1 MNSNTSCCG
10 KKLRS
15 VGSRAACDAEKTET
29 HIHDANASAEPSIT
43 ITVLRFDEAASVFG
57 QFGVAILGPKDDPY
71 GDLWVSE
78 RTGEEATRCPFVR
91 KDRNRPTYRCTIYDT
106 RPEVCRNYVPWSSH
120 AICEEVVVDIP
131 SPKGTP
137 QKRPR

>member
-1 MNSNTSCCG
+1 MDVEGEAEVVKSTRECTRCG
-10 KKLRS
+10 K
-15 VGSRAACDAEKTET
+15 CCT
-29 HIHDANASAEPSIT
+29 NPSYMGT
-43 ITVLRFDEAASVFG
+43 LGATGEDVKRWQREGRDD
-57 QFGVAILGPKDDPY
+57 ILTWVSIFGPKDDPY